1 MKRIAGT
8 VSEGVVDPEA
18 TARAALQAAGLG
30 GGRLALLG
38 TGGDAVTFVRDQLV
52 IAVRQAGNVSREAAV
67 LEHVAGLQLP
77 LQTPRAVFVDDG
89 AGVLVTTLVP
99 GRSLL
104 DREPPAGTGDVL
116 GRLLTCLH
124 SAQPDVPHIER
135 EPFDFDEWISDLTG
149 PAPLVARTL
158 EDAPSV
164 LAGELVLSHGDLGAE
179 HLFTTGDHVTG
190 LVDWGDAGVMD
201 RAVDFARILRDFGP
215 RVLEEALDAYVA
227 ASEVD
232 RQAVTFFARCAALE
246 DLGYAAATGRAAY
259 GYAAQRSLTWLFP
272 GAPALSTGLPGE
284 ASRWHNSQESC

>member
-1 MKRIAGT
+1 
-8 VSEGVVDPEA
+8 
-18 TARAALQAAGLG
+18 
-30 GGRLALLG
+30 
-38 TGGDAVTFVRDQLV
+38 
-52 IAVRQAGNVSREAAV
+52 
-67 LEHVAGLQLP
+67 
-77 LQTPRAVFVDDG
+77 
-89 AGVLVTTLVP
+89 
-99 GRSLL
+99 
-104 DREPPAGTGDVL
+104 
-116 GRLLTCLH
+116 
-124 SAQPDVPHIER
+124 VPHIER
-135 EPFDFDEWISDLTG
+135 EPFDLDEWISDLTG

-158 EDAPSV
+158 EDAPSA
-164 LAGELVLSHGDLGAE
+164 LARELVLSHGDLGAE

-246 DLGYAAATGRAAY
+246 DLGYAAATGKAAY
-259 GYAAQRSLTWLFP
+259 RYAAQRSFGWLFP